1 MARGRR
7 TDLPTAAL
15 VMELADTGLSN
26 SQISEQVGI
35 PARTAA
41 NIVSGDIGWGKIA
54 DRPIFAR
61 YRLLQNQ
68 TLEADA
74 RDLAHEAF
82 KQARIALPKAS
93 FYQAVIGGATLIDK
107 ARLLA
112 GESTQNIEVHTKL
125 EVEGLDKLSDL
136 LSQRLLSNDVSK
148 QDK

>member
-1 MARGRR
+1 VARGRR
-7 TDLPTAAL
+7 TDLKTAAL
-15 VMELADTGLSN
+15 VMELVDTGISH
-26 SQISEQVGI
+26 SQVSDKVGVPI
-35 PARTAA
+35 GTVRDIA
-41 NIVSGDIGWGKIA
+41 VGDFGWGKIA
-54 DRPIFAR
+54 ERSVFRR
-61 YRLLQNQ
+61 YRELQNQ

-136 LSQRLLSNDVSK
+136 LSQRLLSNDVSNE
-148 QDK
+148 DK

>member
-1 MARGRR
+1 VARGRR
-7 TDLPTAAL
+7 TDLKTAAL
-15 VMELADTGLSN
+15 VMELVDTG
-26 SQISEQVGI
+26 ISHVQVGERLGL
-35 PARTAA
+35 ASQTVDG
-41 NIVSGDIGWGKIA
+41 IVNGDFGWGKIA
-54 DRPIFAR
+54 ERSVFRR
-61 YRLLQNQ
+61 YRELQNQ

-136 LSQRLLSNDVSK
+136 LSQRLLSNDVSNE
-148 QDK
+148 DK